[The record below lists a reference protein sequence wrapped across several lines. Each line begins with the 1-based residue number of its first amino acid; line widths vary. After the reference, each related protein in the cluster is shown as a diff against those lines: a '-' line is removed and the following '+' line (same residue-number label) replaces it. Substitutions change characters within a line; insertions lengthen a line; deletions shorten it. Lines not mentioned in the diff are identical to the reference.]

1 MTSLRFRFA
10 TLCLTASLALAVPM
24 AVSAQ
29 LTPAKTGLKAAA
41 AGSGLEGG
49 CASADCLPEVIGRAI
64 NIVLGFL
71 GIVLLALFLYAG
83 FLWMT
88 AGGDEAKVKTA
99 RQLITNA
106 IIGYFIIGA
115 AYALTGFVLDS
126 LTRVTSPSEETGA
139 PTDSGKTAPL
149 SE

>member
-1 MTSLRFRFA
+1 MIPFRSRIAFFCLMTSL
-10 TLCLTASLALAVPM
+10 LVVP
-24 AVSAQ
+24 AAASAQ
-29 LTPAKTGLKAAA
+29 LTPGNTGLQAAA
-41 AGSGLEGG
+41 QGSGLTGG
-49 CASADCLPEVIGRAI
+49 CNSANCIAEVIGRAI

-71 GIVLLALFLYAG
+71 GIVLLCLFLYAG

-88 AGGDEAKVKTA
+88 AGGDEGKVKTA

-126 LTRVTSPSEETGA
+126 LVRVTSPAEEAGPAEEA
-139 PTDSGKTAPL
+139 PAEGGGGGS
-149 SE
+149 